1 MSEREGGARERVWSE
16 RERESERGQFM
27 AVFFLFLGLVS
38 KRIAVVEKKEE
49 KIKVGETEEW
59 VRFIPM

>member
-1 MSEREGGARERVWSE
+1 ME

>member
-1 MSEREGGARERVWSE
+1 MERERECGARE